1 MIDVDVSKNI
11 MQMGNNRTLRNDV
24 WRIVDPTNVQDEV
37 SCLLFRNKA
46 TVCLIQHHLFKGYNA
61 FQQRAPPYSEDTA

>member
-1 MIDVDVSKNI
+1 
-11 MQMGNNRTLRNDV
+11 MQMGNNRTLHNDV
-24 WRIVDPTNVQDEV
+24 WWIVDLTNVQDEV

-61 FQQRAPPYSEDTA
+61 FQQRAARIQETRHRQTRKKRE